1 MAIKN
6 SARNGCKDV
15 FRSYLVRGAKFAGN
29 LELPVL
35 KPSFSVPEKV
45 ITFSKAIRSTDYECW
60 VHFYEDDT
68 NFERIWNNPQKYL
81 PILKKFKGVI
91 SPDFSLYRDMPLV
104 MQQWNIYRNRAIAC
118 WLQNNGIEV
127 IPNIRFAD
135 FRTYES
141 CCLGVEKHSVI
152 AIGTHGCIKVNRD
165 REYLIDGLDYI
176 VKALQPSVIV
186 VYGTA
191 PNYIF
196 DKYIKAGIQII
207 QFQSEFHL
215 SRKAVSA

>member
-60 VHFYEDDT
+60 VHFYEDDA

-81 PILKKFKGVI
+81 P
-91 SPDFSLYRDMPLV
+91 
-104 MQQWNIYRNRAIAC
+104 
-118 WLQNNGIEV
+118 
-127 IPNIRFAD
+127 
-135 FRTYES
+135 
-141 CCLGVEKHSVI
+141 CC
-152 AIGTHGCIKVNRD
+152 
-165 REYLIDGLDYI
+165 
-176 VKALQPSVIV
+176 
-186 VYGTA
+186 
-191 PNYIF
+191 
-196 DKYIKAGIQII
+196 GIQPLAR
-207 QFQSEFHL
+207 HV
-215 SRKAVSA
+215 RKGLLRFPLQKWKQETGLWTEVKLVLCR